1 MRTLPFCISQI
12 EIFKNIAFHKKYKK
26 PGALSKKE
34 AAEVINFDFAKPD
47 TKKFILSKKLL
58 LILKIRRK
66 IMFSI
71 PARLIDR

>member
-12 EIFKNIAFHKKYKK
+12 EIFKNIALHKKYKK

-47 TKKFILSKKLL
+47 TKKFILSKKT
-58 LILKIRRK
+58 
-66 IMFSI
+66 F
-71 PARLIDR
+71 IDFKD